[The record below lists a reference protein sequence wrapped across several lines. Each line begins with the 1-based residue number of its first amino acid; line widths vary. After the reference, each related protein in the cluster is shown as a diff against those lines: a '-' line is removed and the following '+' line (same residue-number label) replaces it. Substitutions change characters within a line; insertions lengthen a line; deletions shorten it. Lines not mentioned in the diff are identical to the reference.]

1 MNLWSDSGGT
11 GPELVL
17 LHGWGMNAAV
27 WSPLL
32 DALRARYRVTRLEL
46 PGHGVSAP
54 LEPDLAAWARAC
66 LAAAPPGAAWLG
78 WSLGGLVAQQAALLD
93 PARIGRLCL
102 VASTPCFVQRPDWD
116 CAMPGAVF
124 HQFAEALGDDI
135 DATLR
140 RFLGLQV
147 KGTADARHLLR
158 LLDRALA
165 ARPAADPAGL
175 EAGLRLLLE
184 GDLRAVLG
192 GLATPTHWLLGA
204 RDTLVPPALARALP
218 GLMEAADVTLLD
230 GAGHA
235 PFLSHG
241 ADFLAWLE
249 LRCG

>member
-1 MNLWSDSGGT
+1 MSLWTDNGGS

-46 PGHGVSAP
+46 PGHGASAP
-54 LEPDLAAWARAC
+54 LEADLAAWARAC
-66 LAAAPPGAAWLG
+66 LDAAPPGAAWLG

-102 VASTPCFVQRPDWD
+102 VASTPCFVQRADWD
-116 CAMPGAVF
+116 CAMPAAVF
-124 HQFAEALGDDI
+124 RQFAQALSEDI

-147 KGTADARHLLR
+147 KGAPDARHLLR
-158 LLDRALA
+158 LLDQALA

-175 EAGLRLLLE
+175 RAGLQLLLD
-184 GDLRAVLG
+184 GDLRSALG
-192 GLATPTHWLLGA
+192 RLAMPVHWLLGA
-204 RDTLVPPALARALP
+204 RDTLVPPALAQTLP
-218 GLMEAADVTLLD
+218 EWLEAADVTLLR

-241 ADFLAWLE
+241 ADFLDWLA